1 MKEFTV
7 TMALVDF
14 IPVAFFAVASVI
26 LMRDLYNKMSK
37 GAFALL
43 AAGTIDVAFAGVM
56 KALYKLL
63 YASGVCDFTVLS
75 DMMFPVQSVGF
86 LLAGIALIAMLCHK
100 QKETT
105 VAAAAAAPALFKGT
119 FIFVGLMVTGF
130 GMMNAS
136 MCVLS
141 KKLKRPWLSV
151 FFVYA
156 FVSVLVMGY
165 LSSKDFGSAG
175 MNWIAQGVNLLGQ
188 GAFLLGTI
196 LAHRFGLAKLR
207 LHGEEESV

>member
-7 TMALVDF
+7 PMALVDF
-14 IPVAFFAVASVI
+14 IPVVFFAVASVI

-43 AAGTIDVAFAGVM
+43 AAGTIDVAFAGAM

-63 YASGVCDFTVLS
+63 YAAGVCDFTVLS

-86 LLAGIALIAMLCHK
+86 LLAGIALIAMLCHR
-100 QKETT
+100 QKEKTAA
-105 VAAAAAAPALFKGT
+105 VAVAPAVFKGT
-119 FIFVGLMVTGF
+119 FIFVGLMVAGF
-130 GMMNAS
+130 GMMNGS
-136 MCVLS
+136 LCVLS
-141 KKLKRPWLSV
+141 KKLRKPWLSV

-165 LSSKDFGSAG
+165 LSSKDFGTSS
-175 MNWIAQGVNLLGQ
+175 MNWVAQGVNLAGQ
-188 GAFLLGTI
+188 GAFLVGTI
-196 LAHRFGLAKLR
+196 LAHRFGLAELR
-207 LHGEEESV
+207 LHGGETA

>member
-43 AAGTIDVAFAGVM
+43 AAGTINVAFAGAM

-63 YASGVCDFTVLS
+63 YATGVCDFTVLS

-86 LLAGIALIAMLCHK
+86 LLAGTALIAMLCHK
-100 QKETT
+100 QKETA
-105 VAAAAAAPALFKGT
+105 VAAAAPAFFKGT
-119 FIFVGLMVTGF
+119 FIFVGLMVAGF

-141 KKLKRPWLSV
+141 KKLKKPWLSV
-151 FFVYA
+151 FFIYA

-165 LSSKDFGSAG
+165 LSSKDFGSSS

-188 GAFLLGTI
+188 GAFLVGTI
-196 LAHRFGLAKLR
+196 LAHRFGLAELR
-207 LHGEEESV
+207 LHGEETV